1 MFKDDERM
9 FLSRPVRIRWDGWES
24 NTLKLQQAGWEFS
37 VEQDMSMHGV
47 RLFMRNSRCEM
58 YGSTSTISMD
68 LFEAHRDPRYL
79 DSMHFEVGHMAS
91 RLTVQV
97 HNEYPLTAAPVD
109 MQPVITT
116 WGEIKTLEEFGI
128 FAVPLVRT
136 EGIYLDEASV
146 PKLMETI
153 LEAQDPAKKKYFE
166 DKVREQ
172 RLPGATSPIGYEPRQ
187 KFHAQIISLAA

>member
-9 FLSRPVRIRWDGWES
+9 FLSRPVQIFWDGWES

-37 VEQDMSMHGV
+37 AEQDMTMHGV

-58 YGSTSTISMD
+58 YGSTGYVNMD

-79 DSMHFEVGHMAS
+79 NSMRFQVGHMAS
-91 RLTVQV
+91 RLTA
-97 HNEYPLTAAPVD
+97 HISDGPIEMAAPVD
-109 MQPVITT
+109 MQPVMTT
-116 WGEIKTLEEFGI
+116 WGEIKTLDEFGI

-172 RLPGATSPIGYEPRQ
+172 RQPGATSPIGYEPRQ